1 MKPNPRSGLPA
12 PAARPPQDRRSA
24 AGIALA
30 FGLTAALAAGRPI
43 DDKPTTLNLFDG
55 KSLDGW
61 KKTDFTRPGEVKVED
76 GAIVLGL
83 GRPITGITSDRKDLP
98 RTDFE
103 LSYEAIR
110 LEGSDFF
117 AAATFPVGAGYITLV
132 NGGWGGNVTGLSS
145 LDGADAS
152 ENETTT
158 FVKYRDKTWYKFRVR
173 VTAAVVR
180 CWIDDKLIVRVEHQ
194 DRQVRTRLEVR
205 ANEPLGF
212 AAWESRGAV
221 RKIEVR
227 KLTPAE
233 VVETNKSDD

>member
-1 MKPNPRSGLPA
+1 MDSIRRSGTPA
-12 PAARPPQDRRSA
+12 PADRPAHPRSRAVGVAIALGLATSMAAARP
-24 AGIALA
+24 
-30 FGLTAALAAGRPI
+30 T
-43 DDKPTTLNLFDG
+43 DDKPRAIVLFDG

-61 KKTDFTRPGEVKVED
+61 SKTDFTRPGEVKVED

-83 GRPITGITSDRKDLP
+83 GRPMTGITSNRKDLP

-103 LSYEAIR
+103 LSFEAMR
-110 LEGSDFF
+110 RDGSDFF
-117 AAATFPVGAGYITLV
+117 AAATFPVGDGYITLV

-145 LDGADAS
+145 IDGVDAS

-158 FVKYRDKTWYKFRVR
+158 FVKYQDKTWYRFRIR
-173 VTAAVVR
+173 VTAAVIR

-194 DRQVRTRLEVR
+194 DRQVRTRIEVR

-212 AAWESRGAV
+212 AAWESSGAV
-221 RKIEVR
+221 RKIELR

-233 VVETNKSDD
+233 VAATNKTDD